1 MRLLPGAS
9 HFEVTELPVYAPSG
23 SGEHLHVWVE
33 KEGIDSDQVVESL
46 CAATGRPAR
55 DVGYAG
61 RKDRVAIARQW
72 FSVRLGDEAAL
83 QRLASPPGGRVAVLA
98 VSRDREKLRLGQL
111 RGNRFRLGL
120 ESTGAAGELESL
132 RQGVLRLTQF
142 GVENRFG
149 PQRFGTGGANVAIAR
164 AWARGDAA
172 RAAALCIDPAGGWR
186 LGDPLPSG
194 YRPGPTGSVLGAL
207 RRDPQ
212 DAERA
217 LRAAG
222 ARFTKLLASA
232 AQSAIFNAVLDARR
246 AAGLLH
252 TLRAGDVAR
261 RREGGV
267 FRCLPE
273 DVPGLNERAAP
284 GVLEVS
290 TTGPLPGSELYA
302 ASAAVTAEERR
313 WGAAAD
319 IDWEI
324 FERGRPLASPG
335 DRRAL
340 VVPFLEKPD
349 IEEPEPAA
357 SPGPVRLGFALPPG
371 SYATEVLAQLGIEV
385 PARR

>member
-9 HFEVTELPVYAPSG
+9 HFEVTELPVYDPAG
-23 SGEHLHVWVE
+23 SGEHLYVWLE
-33 KEGIDSDQVVESL
+33 KEGVDSEQVVEAL

-72 FSVRLGDEAAL
+72 FSVRLADEAAL
-83 QRLASPPGGRVAVLA
+83 QRLAAPAGGRLAVLA

-111 RGNRFRLGL
+111 RGNRFRLGIDP
-120 ESTGAAGELESL
+120 EGGAGATESL
-132 RQGVLRLTQF
+132 REGVARLTQH

-149 PQRFGTGGANVAIAR
+149 AQRFGNAGANVAIAS

-172 RAAALCIDPAGGWR
+172 RAVALCIDPTGAWR
-186 LGDPLPSG
+186 LGEPLPSG

-222 ARFTKLLASA
+222 SRFAKLLASA

-252 TLRAGDVAR
+252 TLRAGDVVR

-267 FRCLPE
+267 SRCLPE
-273 DVPGLNERAAP
+273 DVPSLNARAAP
-284 GVLEVS
+284 GVLEVA
-290 TTGPLPGSELYA
+290 TTGPLPGGELYA
-302 ASAAVTAEERR
+302 ASAAVAAEERR
-313 WGAAAD
+313 WSVAAD
-319 IDWEI
+319 VDWSF

-340 VVPFLEKPD
+340 VVPFLEKPEVSANGD
-349 IEEPEPAA
+349 A
-357 SPGPVRLGFALPPG
+357 VWLGFALPAG

-385 PARR
+385 PSRR

>member
-1 MRLLPGAS
+1 MRLLPGAAN
-9 HFEVTELPVYAPSG
+9 FEVTELPLYDPAG
-23 SGEHLHVWVE
+23 SGEHLYVLVE
-33 KEGIDSDQVVESL
+33 KEGVDSDQVVDAL

-72 FSVRLGDEAAL
+72 FSVRLANEAAL
-83 QRLASPPGGRVAVLA
+83 QRLVAPAGGRISVLA

-111 RGNRFRLGL
+111 QGNRFRLGVD
-120 ESTGAAGELESL
+120 AGGEATDLDAL
-132 RQGVLRLTQF
+132 RAGIARLTQF

-149 PQRFGTGGANVAIAR
+149 AQRFGTAGANVAIAC
-164 AWARGDAA
+164 AWARGDTA
-172 RAAALCIDPAGGWR
+172 RAAALCVDSTGDWK

-207 RRDPQ
+207 RRDPD
-212 DAERA
+212 DADRA

-222 ARFTKLLASA
+222 ARFAKLVASA

-246 AAGLLH
+246 AAGLLY

-261 RREGGV
+261 RRAGGV

-273 DVPGLNERAAP
+273 DVEALNERAAP

-302 ASAAVTAEERR
+302 ASAVVADEERR
-313 WGAAAD
+313 WSAAAGV
-319 IDWEI
+319 DWSF
-324 FERGRPLASPG
+324 FERGQPLASPG
-335 DRRAL
+335 DRRSL
-340 VVPFLEKPD
+340 IVPFLEKPEL
-349 IEEPEPAA
+349 EEPAQPA
-357 SPGPVRLGFALPPG
+357 STHLVWLGFALPAG
-371 SYATEVLAQLGIEV
+371 SYATEVLAQLDIEV